1 VEPQT
6 RSGDRAQELHQAIRR
21 RIGLF
26 QRCIKTHRIED
37 RLRVSITVAGKT
49 GHLLRA
55 TVTPSRPEAAPLARC
70 VETLVRRI
78 VLRPDPETPEVTVE
92 VTIVARLAAE

>member
-1 VEPQT
+1 
-6 RSGDRAQELHQAIRR
+6 
-21 RIGLF
+21 
-26 QRCIKTHRIED
+26 
-37 RLRVSITVAGKT
+37 
-49 GHLLRA
+49 
-55 TVTPSRPEAAPLARC
+55 